1 METLRATGNR
11 RRNKRRLNV
20 RRFILVIL
28 ALFVIVGAVI
38 GIVFGL
44 KSCSLAVKKQSLP
57 FSPEAKYAYT
67 GDGFIYMDGLNLRY
81 VSLSDEENNFSEQ
94 LEYAPEKLIGT
105 PQLKAIATRSSFRI
119 VNTRHDNSFDGE
131 IRKITAGSNY
141 IAVFVEGNDGKL
153 TLIVYNAAG
162 DRCYTEDYTDRVLLD
177 FGFEGGGSDSFYTS
191 ELIIKGDVLSTSIK
205 TRDIRRQSNTG
216 DLYIQGQV
224 VTKVFLTEKSVFAY
238 GTDRIIRFDRK
249 TNTEAYRVL
258 ANGYDCTDASWSGGR
273 IVFLLSR
280 SDDRGGPINVLS
292 LKEDSTADESRF
304 VMTGSGESVACF
316 TLSGKVFEVR
326 SDKLVILNNK
336 GAEEKSIPFEGEIT
350 GAAKADNNALIVFA
364 GNESILYS
372 VK

>member
-1 METLRATGNR
+1 METLRTTGR

-20 RRFILVIL
+20 RRFILLIL
-28 ALFVIVGAVI
+28 ALFVIAGAVI

-44 KSCSLAVKKQSLP
+44 KSCSVAVKKQSLP
-57 FSPEAKYAYT
+57 FAPEAKYAYT
-67 GDGFIYMDGLNLRY
+67 GDGFLYMDGLKLQY
-81 VSLSDEENNFSEQ
+81 YSLSDEEANFSEK
-94 LEYAPEKLIGT
+94 LEYAPEELIGT

-162 DRCYTEDYTDRVLLD
+162 DRCYTEDFTDRVLLD
-177 FGFEGGGSDSFYTS
+177 FGFEGGESDSFYTS
-191 ELIIKGDVLSTSIK
+191 ELIIRGEVLSTSIK

-224 VTKVFLTEKSVFAY
+224 VTKIFMTEKSIFAC
-238 GTDRIIRFDRK
+238 GGDSIIRFDRK

-258 ANGYDCTDASWSGGR
+258 TNGYECADASWNSGR
-273 IVFLLSR
+273 ICMLLTR
-280 SDDRGGPINVLS
+280 SDDRGGPMNVIS
-292 LKEDSTADESRF
+292 LKEDSTADETRF
-304 VMTGSGESVACF
+304 VLTDGSECIACF
-316 TLSGKVFEVR
+316 TVSGKVFEVR
-326 SDKLVILNNK
+326 SGKLVILSPK
-336 GAEEKSIPFEGEIT
+336 GEKEKTIPFEAEIT
-350 GAAKADNNALIVFA
+350 GAVKAGSKALIVFS
-364 GNESILYS
+364 GSESIFYS